1 MLLRLR
7 ASRYGAAFFQVTV
20 NDRPQANIQW
30 QVRLRASR
38 YGVAGSSERRFMTTL
53 VRDLRLVARVLLGT
67 KTWTLVVLLSLALG
81 IGANTALFT
90 AVNGLLLQTVRVS
103 EPERLVRFNH
113 AGRNDMVGN
122 SNDYGYS
129 GTSGTRHV
137 RSTFSFPMIEQLR
150 AANTTL
156 TGLAAGVPMG
166 RLNVLV
172 NGDAQLATGYQATG
186 NYFTVIGV
194 PAALGR
200 VFGEADD
207 TPSAPPVAVISHA
220 YWSKR
225 FAGERSAI
233 GRAVPINGLM
243 VTIVG
248 VTPAGFAGIE
258 RLGADAPDVT
268 VPLAFDA
275 LFAPPVRVE
284 IPRMLQPTY
293 WWLQLVGRLK
303 PGVSIEQAQANFATV
318 FQRTAIAG
326 MAEYQS
332 SLTADQKAMSPNQQ
346 RGTAVPELLINPAAH
361 GYYDVH
367 PQTRRSAGFLSVVV
381 VILLLIV
388 CANIANLLLTRA
400 TARSREISVR
410 LSMGATR
417 GRLIRQLLTES
428 IVLSSLGGALGGLL
442 AYWLRALLP
451 FGQKAPLD
459 WRVFGFLAGVSML
472 TGIVC
477 GVLPALRATRV
488 DLAGAMKERSR
499 NVTGSRTVLSKGLV
513 VLQVAMSLVLL
524 VGAGLFLRTLDN
536 LERVDVGF
544 DSKNLLMFN
553 VNPRVN
559 GYDIDRSS
567 RLFGQVLQRMA
578 TVPGVTSA
586 ALTRAPL
593 LSATTFMGPT
603 WKQGQASQAPAV
615 ETMFNL
621 DVSPAF
627 FATMGIPVLRGR
639 SFTDR
644 DGPTGPKV
652 AILNE
657 AAARTLFPDGQVLG
671 RRIGESFEKSAEM
684 EVVGMVRDTKYATVR
699 DPGPPTLYRCV
710 WQTTQRNLHVVLR
723 TASEPLAMSETVRTA
738 MREIDPTVPVQEF
751 TSQSEQISQRFA
763 QERLFARAYT
773 AFGALAVLLAC
784 LGLFGLISYNVARR
798 TSEIGVRMALGA
810 QRRTV
815 VGMVMGE
822 SIRLVAVGIV
832 LGLAAVLWAGRFVQ
846 PVVYGLSP
854 SDPLTISGAVAL
866 ITIVTG
872 VAGGVPA
879 LRASNVN
886 PIEAL
891 RQQ

>member
-1 MLLRLR
+1 
-7 ASRYGAAFFQVTV
+7 
-20 NDRPQANIQW
+20 
-30 QVRLRASR
+30 
-38 YGVAGSSERRFMTTL
+38 MTAL
-53 VRDLRLVARVLLGT
+53 VRDLRLAVRVLLGT

-90 AVNGLLLQTVRVS
+90 AVNGLLLQTVSVR

-113 AGRNDMVGN
+113 AGRNDMVRN

-129 GTSGTRHV
+129 GTSGSQHV

-150 AANTTL
+150 TANTTL

-166 RLNVLV
+166 NLNILV
-172 NGDAQLATGYQATG
+172 DGEAQLATGYQASG
-186 NYFTVIGV
+186 NYFAVIGV
-194 PAALGR
+194 PAVVGR
-200 VFGEADD
+200 VFSEADD
-207 TPSAPPVAVISHA
+207 TPSVAPVAVISHA

-225 FAGERSAI
+225 FAGDPAVI
-233 GRAVPINGLM
+233 GRGVSISGQM

-248 VTPAGFAGIE
+248 VTPADFSGIE

-284 IPRMLQPTY
+284 RPRMQQPTY

-303 PGVSIEQAQANFATV
+303 PGVSIEQVRANFATV

-332 SLTADQKAMSPNQQ
+332 SLTADQQAQSTNRQ
-346 RGTAVPELLINPAAH
+346 RGTAVPELLIHPAAH
-361 GYYDVH
+361 GYYDVL
-367 PQTRRSAGFLSVVV
+367 PGTRRSAGFLGAVVLIV
-381 VILLLIV
+381 LLIV
-388 CANIANLLLTRA
+388 CANVASLLLTRA

-428 IVLSSLGGALGGLL
+428 ILLSSLGGALGGLF
-442 AYWLRALLP
+442 AYWVRGLLP

-472 TGIVC
+472 TGIAF
-477 GVLPALRATRV
+477 GLLPALRATRV
-488 DLAGAMKERSR
+488 NLAGAMKESGRS
-499 NVTGSRTVLSKGLV
+499 VTGSRTILSKGLV

-524 VGAGLFLRTLDN
+524 VGAGLFLRTLGN
-536 LERVDVGF
+536 LTSVDVGF
-544 DSKNLLMFN
+544 DSRNLLIFN
-553 VNPRVN
+553 VNPRIN
-559 GYDIDRSS
+559 GYDLARSS
-567 RLFGQVLQRMA
+567 RLFGQVLERMG
-578 TVPGVTSA
+578 TVPGVRSA

-593 LSATTFMGPT
+593 LSATTFMDPT
-603 WKQGQASQAPAV
+603 WTQGQASHAPAV
-615 ETMFNL
+615 ETMYKM

-652 AILNE
+652 AIINE
-657 AAARTLFPDGQVLG
+657 AAARTLFPDGQAVG
-671 RRIGESFEKSAEM
+671 RRIGESFEKSGEF
-684 EVVGMVRDTKYATVR
+684 EVVGVVRDTKYASVR
-699 DPGPPTLYRCV
+699 DPGPPTMYRCV

-723 TASEPLAMSETVRTA
+723 TVGEPLAMSETVRAA
-738 MREIDPTVPVQEF
+738 MREIDPTLPVQAF

-763 QERLFARAYT
+763 QERLFARAYA
-773 AFGALAVLLAC
+773 AFGALAVLLTC
-784 LGLFGLISYNVARR
+784 IGLFGLMSYSVARR
-798 TSEIGVRMALGA
+798 TSEIGLRMALGA

-815 VGMVMGE
+815 VGMVMNE
-822 SIRLVAVGIV
+822 SMRLVAIGLA

-846 PVVYGLSP
+846 TVLYGLSAN
-854 SDPLTISGAVAL
+854 DPLTIGGAVAM
-866 ITIVTG
+866 IAAVT
-872 VAGGVPA
+872 VLAGGLPA
-879 LRASNVN
+879 RRASIVQ

-891 RQQ
+891 RLRQQ